1 MISIMSPYYLPF
13 LGYFQLIAKVNT
25 FIIFDD
31 IKFQKSGFSISNKI
45 KNNKIKIYISERNKS
60 CLINNK
66 FLSNKM
72 LDYKIKLKKNLQLNY
87 KEFNNEIFNELFFIP
102 KNFSYFDFLFR
113 QINFI
118 CKILDI
124 KTKILISSRICDTSH
139 LKAEEKIF
147 MLCKTINDSDY
158 VNPAG
163 GMKLYENKRDLFEMK
178 NIKLNYFNYYP
189 FIKKIKKNSIEMI
202 KDDLSILHLLFTY
215 TLSEI
220 KSSL

>member
-1 MISIMSPYYLPF
+1 MISIMTPYYLPF

-31 IKFQKSGFSISNKI
+31 IKFQKAGFSTSNKI
-45 KNNKIKIYISERNKS
+45 KNNKIKIYISERNKN
-60 CLINNK
+60 CLINKK
-66 FLSNKM
+66 FLSDEM

-87 KEFNNEIFNELFFIP
+87 KSFNNEIFNELLFIP
-102 KNFSYFDFLFR
+102 KNFSYFDFVFR
-113 QINFI
+113 QINFV
-118 CKILDI
+118 CEILDI

-147 MLCKTINDSDY
+147 KLCETINDGDY
-158 VNPAG
+158 VNPEG

-178 NIKLNYFNYYP
+178 NVKLTYFKYYP
-189 FIKKIKKNSIEMI
+189 YIKKIKQNSIEEI